1 MSAPSVRAKEWDRI
15 IPESVTN
22 PLQLPRIVS
31 SPHTSQAGRPASKT
45 VFSDLKACLKA
56 DNVELIY
63 LYLFF
68 LLWSSV
74 WGASSWSFFFILC
87 SLVIIVLVYLLFSFF
102 IVCKIQANVVLKAS
116 KRFDMFFFYIYFIS
130 HLILNGCPGNN
141 SSSLWLSTD
150 WTPHM
155 LHVVSLPNR

>member
-1 MSAPSVRAKEWDRI
+1 MEMSAPSVRAKEWDRI

-68 LLWSSV
+68 FALELSLGSV
-74 WGASSWSFFFILC
+74 KLKFF
-87 SLVIIVLVYLLFSFF
+87 LFC
-102 IVCKIQANVVLKAS
+102 V
-116 KRFDMFFFYIYFIS
+116 R
-130 HLILNGCPGNN
+130 
-141 SSSLWLSTD
+141 W
-150 WTPHM
+150 
-155 LHVVSLPNR
+155 

>member
-1 MSAPSVRAKEWDRI
+1 MEISAPSVRAKEWDRI

-63 LYLFF
+63 LYLFIF
-68 LLWSSV
+68 CF
-74 WGASSWSFFFILC
+74 GAQFGERQ
-87 SLVIIVLVYLLFSFF
+87 VEV
-102 IVCKIQANVVLKAS
+102 
-116 KRFDMFFFYIYFIS
+116 FFYLF
-130 HLILNGCPGNN
+130 CVR
-141 SSSLWLSTD
+141 W
-150 WTPHM
+150 
-155 LHVVSLPNR
+155 